1 MREFLTKGANAL
13 IPFMAFGLGMT
24 INLGAIVQ
32 GGLAGIALGVLTVFL
47 TGTTVS
53 YLFKKVGWNPIVGAA
68 EGAVAG
74 NAIATPA
81 AIAAVSASFASQAG
95 IATVQIAA
103 ACVTSG
109 ILLPIYIAFL
119 VKRLEKKKAIQE
131 AKLATSETASS

>member
-53 YLFKKVGWNPIVGAA
+53 YLFKKIGWNPILAGAA

-74 NAIATPA
+74 NAIARPA
-81 AIAAVSASFASQAG
+81 PVR
-95 IATVQIAA
+95 
-103 ACVTSG
+103 
-109 ILLPIYIAFL
+109 LL
-119 VKRLEKKKAIQE
+119 
-131 AKLATSETASS
+131 